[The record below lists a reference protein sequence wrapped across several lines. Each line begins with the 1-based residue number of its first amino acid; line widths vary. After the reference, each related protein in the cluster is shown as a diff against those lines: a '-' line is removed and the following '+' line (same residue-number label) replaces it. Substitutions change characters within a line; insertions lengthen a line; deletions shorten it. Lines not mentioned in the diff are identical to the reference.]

1 MGFYRFLSPVD
12 GEVYVDLD
20 MIHAVRKSSRYC
32 EGTAIATPSGTLEVN
47 MPIHDVLRLIS
58 PPPPQAAPT
67 EHVILGT
74 VDIPQGAMGPDGSCT
89 VKVTMDL
96 ADAEPPIPGTYK
108 EELAQSKS
116 GERLKFHYPDKYG
129 IIREL
134 EAGPPEAMSVTD
146 RRARLDEL
154 DLIERAVKAEG
165 WWSGS
170 WISRWIQKR
179 RREIEQERA

>member
-58 PPPPQAAPT
+58 PPPSQAAPT
-67 EHVILGT
+67 EHVILST
-74 VDIPQGAMGPDGSCT
+74 VNIPKGAMGPDGSCK

-96 ADAEPPIPGTYK
+96 ADAEPPIP
-108 EELAQSKS
+108 
-116 GERLKFHYPDKYG
+116 
-129 IIREL
+129 
-134 EAGPPEAMSVTD
+134 EAMSTKD
-146 RRARLDEL
+146 LLARINEL
-154 DLIERAVKAEG
+154 DRIESAVKAEG

-179 RREIEQERA
+179 RREIEA